1 MDDTTNTPTAQT
13 TETEG
18 AENLHL
24 ITVDCLR
31 NARENL
37 DMLIETLEKAPDA
50 DQRVSTID
58 MAFNTWMSMAVQ
70 HRAAYMAVRGMKK
83 Q

>member
-1 MDDTTNTPTAQT
+1 MDDKTNTPAEADQI
-13 TETEG
+13 EG
-18 AENLHL
+18 AENFHL
-24 ITVDCLR
+24 MTLDCLR

-37 DMLIETLEKAPDA
+37 DMLIETLEKTPDA

-70 HRAAYMAVRGMKK
+70 HRGAYMEVRGLKK